1 MPKNR
6 KAPAPNPETPNHT
19 QGENK
24 MSAFFSPID
33 DAELTEVKENS
44 RGSGT
49 YDQTISG
56 FLASELNAVKFN
68 RSGEKPTT
76 NSIKTGL
83 KSAVERATK
92 KDADHP
98 AKNVEIRVY
107 NDQVYL
113 VRTDLA

>member
-1 MPKNR
+1 
-6 KAPAPNPETPNHT
+6 
-19 QGENK
+19 
-24 MSAFFSPID
+24 MSTFFTAID
-33 DAELTEVKENS
+33 DTELAAVKENS

-49 YDQTISG
+49 YDQTIVN
-56 FLASELNAVKFN
+56 FLGAEVNAAKFN

-83 KSAVERATK
+83 KSAIERSMK
-92 KDADHP
+92 KDAEST